1 MKFSID
7 KWNNLRDPKFEIIKL
22 KSFKELGIK
31 PKVALVVVND
41 IEKKAVLTLLR
52 TFLNT
57 KKKYQVRTDKHTYY
71 VGMFGVYPVVVVVSG
86 MGIDGPYDATLSVN
100 DAIEDWNVNVVIA
113 VGVAMGL
120 KKDKQVLGDVLVS
133 SSIQNYDK
141 KKVSNGKTIER
152 SMRPIA
158 SCNLL
163 DRFSNCDD
171 WNFYTEQN
179 RKVKIH
185 SGLIITGGTL
195 VNDRNLTS
203 RLKKRF
209 SDAIGNEMEAS
220 GVWAAS
226 EQKKVHWIIVKG
238 ICDWGIE
245 KTDDAQP
252 LAASAA
258 VSLCKHILKTE
269 SSLGGLVKNNN
280 NSNSKQV
287 KINSLK
293 LYYLRTERN
302 LSTSELS
309 KKTGIPEHRIIVLEA
324 FNTSN
329 IKYNF
334 SEFPECTS
342 KELVKLEK
350 VLCNGGRILAVKNN
364 PMDYMGYLLS
374 HYYKNK
380 LEICYNDI
388 KAIVFDFDGTLTK
401 HQNTLHST
409 WERIWLKLG
418 YTLDDCL
425 QLHKQYSLKNIT
437 HQQWCDKTCER
448 FRSKGMTRNTLK
460 EVSCEMSLIDAVI
473 PTLKLIKKN
482 NIHLYIASGSI
493 RDVIEDVIGKDNVYL
508 FEEIK
513 ANHMEFNKLGE
524 LTRIIGTKYDFQG
537 KAEFVQKIA
546 SQLDINPCNILF
558 VGNSNNDQMAYQS
571 GAVTLCVNPHL
582 TDPHDNQKWNNVIY
596 QMNSLREILN
606 YLDPAFLYDR

>member
-7 KWNNLRDPKFEIIKL
+7 NWNSLGIPKFELIQL
-22 KSFKELGIK
+22 KSFKKLGIK
-31 PKVALVVVND
+31 PKIALVVVND
-41 IEKKAVLTLLR
+41 IEKKAVLTSLR
-52 TFLNT
+52 TFSNT
-57 KKKYQVRTDKHTYY
+57 KKKYQVMTDKHTYY
-71 VGMFGVYPVVVVVSG
+71 VGMLGVYPVVVVVSG
-86 MGIDGPYDATLSVN
+86 MGIDGPSDATLSVN
-100 DAIEDWNVNVVIA
+100 DTIEVWNVNVVIA

-120 KKDKQVLGDVLVS
+120 KKEQQNLGDVLVS
-133 SSIQNYDK
+133 SSIQNYNK
-141 KKVSNGKTIER
+141 KKVSNGRIIER
-152 SMRPIA
+152 SMRPAA
-158 SCNLL
+158 SFKLL
-163 DRFSNCDD
+163 DRFSNCDN
-171 WNFYTEQN
+171 WNFCTEQN

-195 VNDRNLTS
+195 VNDRNVTS
-203 RLKKRF
+203 QLRKRF
-209 SDAIGNEMEAS
+209 PDAIGNEMEAS

-238 ICDWGIE
+238 ICDWGIG

-258 VSLCKHILKTE
+258 VSLCKHILKAE
-269 SSLGGLVKNNN
+269 SSLKGLVKDGN

-293 LYYLRTERN
+293 LYYLRTDRN

-309 KKTGIPEHRIIVLEA
+309 QQTGIPEHRIIALEA

-329 IKYNF
+329 IRYDF

-342 KELVKLEK
+342 KELIKLEK
-350 VLCNGGRILAVKNN
+350 VLCDDRRILAIKNS

-380 LEICYNDI
+380 LEICYNDV

-418 YTLDDCL
+418 YTLDDCSL
-425 QLHKQYSLKNIT
+425 LHKQYSLKKIT
-437 HQQWCDKTCER
+437 HQQWCDITCDK
-448 FRSKGMTRNTLK
+448 FKLKGMTRNTLT
-460 EVSCEMSLIDAVI
+460 EVSSEMSMIDGVI
-473 PTLKLIKKN
+473 PTLKQLKKN
-482 NIHLYIASGSI
+482 NLHLYIASGSI
-493 RDVIEDVIGKDNVYL
+493 RDVIEDVIGKDNIYL

-524 LTRIIGTKYDFQG
+524 LRRIIGTKYDFQG
-537 KAEFVQKIA
+537 KAEFVRKIA
-546 SQLDINPCNILF
+546 LQLDINPCNILF

-596 QMNSLREILN
+596 QMNNLREILN
-606 YLDPAFLYDR
+606 FLSLDFIRHQ